1 MAGVGMIL
9 MISFAL
15 SGLGL
20 ILFLT
25 FSRRQHLGIQGKE
38 TPLNGSPQSIV
49 MAGAGLALLLFQWDS
64 PISALQWLMVAAAA
78 AGLILLAHS
87 LRQGLFASS
96 ALLLFAGMLMK
107 LIWDD
112 EGLRQL
118 GPLVFLISYECAAAG
133 LMIHSAEPAVRQRL
147 KNLMLWLALLFGIAL
162 AGRNNAQWLP
172 LQSFLQLICAY
183 KIYSRALDFRE
194 QFYFVQKQ
202 RLKLRLNSVQAGILV
217 MISALLLAGVQAG
230 LVRSESK
237 NARPQVWVYR
247 TEDEHLSNLIV
258 IEGEKLNLNL
268 AYPVSDAYADTRVK
282 LRITETESGEIVYE
296 SEEALDDQRTAPDSY
311 WIISERPGIN
321 LSSRR
326 PVPWTITWSVL
337 KEETVL
343 ETRTLNCDPL
353 ALPAFAG
360 EGQYFIIRNLTA
372 GYGYF
377 SSPDVQARNTLQIN
391 PLRFRNLGYQM
402 TMFDAQ
408 DQPVIESSSNG
419 TIRAGLTLSHSASGW
434 GINFEDDEVV
444 RGEITICVSD
454 AKGKKFYEET
464 IELVKQ
470 P

>member
-1 MAGVGMIL
+1 M
-9 MISFAL
+9 
-15 SGLGL
+15 
-20 ILFLT
+20 
-25 FSRRQHLGIQGKE
+25 
-38 TPLNGSPQSIV
+38 
-49 MAGAGLALLLFQWDS
+49 
-64 PISALQWLMVAAAA
+64 
-78 AGLILLAHS
+78 
-87 LRQGLFASS
+87 
-96 ALLLFAGMLMK
+96 
-107 LIWDD
+107 
-112 EGLRQL
+112 
-118 GPLVFLISYECAAAG
+118 
-133 LMIHSAEPAVRQRL
+133 RQRL

-202 RLKLRLNSVQAGILV
+202 RRIRQLKPIQAGMLV

-353 ALPAFAG
+353 ALPVFAG
-360 EGQYFIIRNLTA
+360 EGQYFLIRNLTA

-419 TIRAGLTLSHSASGW
+419 TIRASLTLSHSASGW

-444 RGEITICVSD
+444 RGEITIWVSD